1 MGKKNKSGNLH
12 NLRQFLFKKKKKEKL
27 NIAFHRSLGKGQ
39 LAVLKAKR
47 IKLECNIK

>member
-1 MGKKNKSGNLH
+1 MGKKNKSGDLH
-12 NLRQFLFKKKKKEKL
+12 NLRQFLFKKKKEKL
-27 NIAFHRSLGKGQ
+27 DIAFHRSLGKGQ